1 VISITT
7 DCLNYLISI
16 NFLDNYSMNKH
27 AKEIEAAK
35 LRRNAE
41 QLATWAIVHPK
52 QAEPD
57 A

>member
-7 DCLNYLISI
+7 DFLNYLISI
-16 NFLDNYSMNKH
+16 NFLDNCSMNKH
-27 AKEIEAAK
+27 AKEIEVAK

-41 QLATWAIVHPK
+41 QLATWAIVHPM
-52 QAEPD
+52 QGESD

>member
-1 VISITT
+1 
-7 DCLNYLISI
+7 
-16 NFLDNYSMNKH
+16 MNKH

-41 QLATWAIVHPK
+41 QLATWAIVHPM